1 MEISVFSVL
10 MTILWSSILIALFYF
25 LRTKTGLLHI
35 CSISTVILLYL
46 FCAIR
51 IALPIELP
59 WTHVVSGGPV
69 YNGIYSV
76 FFLHKFGFIRLYE
89 LFLVIWI
96 IGIAYHLAKY
106 LVEYHNVMRYIRN
119 IPKADSEEGKKI
131 LKELDKANRIEVL
144 KTSAV
149 KSPCCIGIFRKRIL
163 LPNREYSKNELRYIL
178 LHEYTHLCN
187 NDILLKEL
195 IMALCWIYWWNPIVY
210 LLQKELNQSIE
221 IRCDLSVTRYL
232 NENERAD
239 YLGVMLD
246 AFVEKKTINEYVG
259 AVGLVE
265 NHSQSLVERFRIV
278 ADMGVVQKNR
288 TNVFA
293 AFMMLL
299 ILTVSYSFILQSSYE
314 TPISEIETDE
324 NAYYV
329 HPENAYI
336 TKQGNTYILHTAD
349 AESVI
354 SEETAKMLVEEEGF
368 MMRGGE

>member
-1 MEISVFSVL
+1 MQISVFSVL
-10 MTILWSSILIALFYF
+10 MTILWSSFLIALFYF
-25 LRTKTGLLHI
+25 LRTKTELLHI

-59 WTHVVSGGPV
+59 WTYVVSGGAV
-69 YNGIYSV
+69 YNGIYSM

-89 LFLVIWI
+89 LFLVIWL
-96 IGIAYHLAKY
+96 IGIAYHLLKH
-106 LVEYHNVMRYIRN
+106 LIEHHNVMRYIHN
-119 IPKADSEEGKKI
+119 IPKTESKEGKKI
-131 LKELDKANRIEVL
+131 LEELDKGNRIEVL
-144 KTSAV
+144 KTSAI

-163 LPNREYSKNELRYIL
+163 LPNREYSKDELRYIL
-178 LHEYTHLCN
+178 LHEYAHLCN

-195 IMALCWIYWWNPIVY
+195 IMVLCWIYWWNPIVY
-210 LLQKELNQSIE
+210 LLKKELNQSIE
-221 IRCDLSVTRYL
+221 IRCDLSVVGYL

-239 YLGVMLD
+239 YLDVMLD
-246 AFVEKKTINEYVG
+246 TFRESREANKYVG

-278 ADMGVVQKNR
+278 ADMGVMQKNR
-288 TNVFA
+288 TNVFV
-293 AFMMLL
+293 AFIMILL
-299 ILTVSYSFILQSSYE
+299 LTVSYSFILQSSYE

-324 NAYYV
+324 NTYYAD
-329 HPENAYI
+329 PENAYI
-336 TKQGNTYILHTAD
+336 IRQGDTYILHTAD
-349 AESVI
+349 AESLI

>member
-69 YNGIYSV
+69 YRAIRNILYYKVGSV
-76 FFLHKFGFIRLYE
+76 RIFE
-89 LFLVIWI
+89 LLLVIWL
-96 IGIAYHLAKY
+96 IGIVYHLSKY
-106 LVEYHNVMRYIRN
+106 LIEYHNVMRYISS
-119 IPKADSEEGKKI
+119 IPKAESEEGKKI
-131 LKELDKANRIEVL
+131 LKELDKANRIEAL

-163 LPNREYSKNELRYIL
+163 LPNREYSKDELRYIL
-178 LHEYTHLCN
+178 LHEYAHLCN

-239 YLGVMLD
+239 YLDVMLD
-246 AFVEKKTINEYVG
+246 AFVEKRTINEYVG

-324 NAYYV
+324 NTYQMT
-329 HPENAYI
+329 PENTFI
-336 TKQGNTYILHTAD
+336 IKRGNTYILHTGNT
-349 AESVI
+349 ETVI
-354 SEETAKMLVEEEGF
+354 SEESVNIMLENGF
-368 MMRGGE
+368 VMKGGE